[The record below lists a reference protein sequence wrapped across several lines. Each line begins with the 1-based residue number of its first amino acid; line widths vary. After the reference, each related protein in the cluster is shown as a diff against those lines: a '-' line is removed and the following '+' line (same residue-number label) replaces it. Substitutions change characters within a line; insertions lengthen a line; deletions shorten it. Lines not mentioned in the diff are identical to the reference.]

1 MSPTPGYCDDAGMQL
16 GLTLGYW
23 GAQPPTDLVPLV
35 QEAERLGFDAVWTA
49 ESWGSDAFTPLAYV
63 AGHTE
68 RIRLGTGIV
77 QMSARTPTATAM
89 HAVTLD
95 HLSNGRLIL
104 GLGVSGPQVVEGW
117 YGQPSNRPL
126 ARTREYVD
134 VLRRAFAREEHLRN
148 DGEFWPLPYTGDGST
163 GLGKPLKVMT
173 HPLRADLPIFLGA
186 EGPKNVTQTCE
197 IADGW
202 LPLYYSPYRPEVY
215 SEQLAYAPDHFE
227 VVLNISI
234 TVTETNSDED
244 LAAALLPVKGMLSFY
259 VGGMGAKGQN
269 YHTKLM
275 ARMGFEEEAL
285 RIQDLFLD
293 GHRDEAIAAVPDL
306 FADEIS
312 LVGTP
317 DRIRDRLTAFEDSPV
332 TMLNV
337 APGSTD
343 RLRRVAEIVL
353 G

>member
-1 MSPTPGYCDDAGMQL
+1 MMQL
-16 GLTLGYW
+16 GLSLGYW
-23 GAQPPTDLVPLV
+23 GAQPPTEMVPLV
-35 QEAERLGFDAVWTA
+35 LEAERLGYDAVWTA
-49 ESWGSDAFTPLAYV
+49 ECWGSDAFSPLVFLA
-63 AGHTE
+63 AHTE

-126 ARTREYVD
+126 ARTREYVEI
-134 VLRRAFAREEHLRN
+134 LRRAFQRDDHLSF
-148 DGEFWPLPYTGDGST
+148 DGDFYQLPYTGDGST

-173 HPLRADLPIFLGA
+173 HPLRADIPIFIGA
-186 EGPKNVTQTCE
+186 EGPRNVTQTAQ

-202 LPLYYSPYRPEVY
+202 LPLYYSPYRQEVY
-215 SEQLAYAPDHFE
+215 ADQLVDRPDHFE
-227 VVLNISI
+227 IALNLA
-234 TVTETNSDED
+234 VTLTEDNSDD
-244 LAAALLPVKGMLSFY
+244 SISAALSPVKAMLGFY
-259 VGGMGAKGQN
+259 IGGMGARGQN

-275 ARMGFEEEAL
+275 ARMGFEAEAHQ
-285 RIQDLFLD
+285 IQDLFLE
-293 GHRDEAIAAVPDL
+293 GRRDEAIATVPDQ

-317 DRIRDRLTAFEDSPV
+317 ERIRDRLQAFEESPV
-332 TMLNV
+332 TMLNI
-337 APGSTD
+337 APRSND
-343 RLRRVAEIVL
+343 HLRQVAELIQV
-353 G
+353 

>member
-1 MSPTPGYCDDAGMQL
+1 M
-16 GLTLGYW
+16 
-23 GAQPPTDLVPLV
+23 
-35 QEAERLGFDAVWTA
+35 
-49 ESWGSDAFTPLAYV
+49 
-63 AGHTE
+63 
-68 RIRLGTGIV
+68 
-77 QMSARTPTATAM
+77 
-89 HAVTLD
+89 
-95 HLSNGRLIL
+95 
-104 GLGVSGPQVVEGW
+104 
-117 YGQPSNRPL
+117 
-126 ARTREYVD
+126 
-134 VLRRAFAREEHLRN
+134 
-148 DGEFWPLPYTGDGST
+148 
-163 GLGKPLKVMT
+163 
-173 HPLRADLPIFLGA
+173 
-186 EGPKNVTQTCE
+186 
-197 IADGW
+197 
-202 LPLYYSPYRPEVY
+202 
-215 SEQLAYAPDHFE
+215 AYAPEHFE

-244 LAAALLPVKGMLSFY
+244 LAAALLPVKGMLGFY

-269 YHTKLM
+269 YHTRLM

-293 GHRDEAIAAVPDL
+293 GRRDEAIAAVPDL

-337 APGSTD
+337 ASGTTD